1 MEFFI
6 KVMKGNI
13 SSCNKEVSIEVGN
26 LFNVDVDVDKKVMEG
41 NSKLREVKYVF
52 ILNFFVLK
60 KVKIEFSVVFIA
72 KILDKDIEGKE

>member
-13 SSCNKEVSIEVGN
+13 SSCNKEVSIEIGK
-26 LFNVDVDVDKKVMEG
+26 LLNVDVDVDKKVMEC

-72 KILDKDIEGKE
+72 KSLDKDTEGKE

>member
-13 SSCNKEVSIEVGN
+13 SSCNKEVSIEIGK
-26 LFNVDVDVDKKVMEG
+26 LFNVDVDIDKKVMEG

-72 KILDKDIEGKE
+72 KILDKDTEGKE

>member
-13 SSCNKEVSIEVGN
+13 SLCNKEVSIEIGK
-26 LFNVDVDVDKKVMEG
+26 LFNVDVDIDKKVMEG

-60 KVKIEFSVVFIA
+60 KVKTEFSVVFIA
-72 KILDKDIEGKE
+72 KSLDKDTEGKE

>member
-13 SSCNKEVSIEVGN
+13 SSCNKEVNIEIGK

-72 KILDKDIEGKE
+72 KSLDKDTEGKE